1 MRDGHGVGWWKA
13 IRKEWYLVSSRL
25 SFVVGNGQRVRF
37 WKDNWCGALPFY
49 ASFPSLFSL
58 FALAVSKDTWVND
71 VWSPANGG
79 GSWSPLFSR
88 LSMIGRWMRW
98 TDS

>member
-1 MRDGHGVGWWKA
+1 MRDGHGVGWWNA

-25 SFVVGNGQRVRF
+25 SYVAGNGRRVRF
-37 WKDNWCGALPFY
+37 WKDNWCGVLPFCI
-49 ASFPSLFSL
+49 SFPSL

-71 VWSPANGG
+71 VWSPADGG